1 MSLYHLSHY
10 EIKRGNKK
18 VIIPVGSI
26 EQHGPHLPVSTD
38 TIIAEF
44 FANQLTKKIPSYS
57 LSGIPSGVSFEHR
70 PFFNISISND
80 LLSELLTQ
88 ICVSL
93 GENGFNQIVILNGH
107 RGNMGVVQYVPQKV
121 EKINPKVKV
130 FGINYW
136 QLIERDFD
144 HGGIVETSLMLA
156 ISPKLVQM
164 HKAKSGYL
172 NKKLLHSTYSSFLSN
187 SSSFKITKN
196 GVLGDPRNATKQ
208 EGKEIIST
216 TLRNLIRTINEL
228 DKLSIST

>member
-10 EIKRGNKK
+10 EIKKGNKK
-18 VIIPVGSI
+18 IIIPLGST

-38 TIIAEF
+38 TIIAEY
-44 FANQLTKKIPSYS
+44 FANKLTKKIPSYS
-57 LSGIPSGVSFEHR
+57 ISGIPSGVSFEHR
-70 PFFNISISND
+70 PFFNISITSD

-88 ICVSL
+88 ICISL
-93 GENGFNQIVILNGH
+93 GENGFNQIIILNGH

-121 EKINPKVKV
+121 EKISQNVKV

-164 HKAKSGYL
+164 RKAKSGHL
-172 NKKLLHSTYSSFLSN
+172 NKEMLNTTYSSFLSN
-187 SSSFKITKN
+187 SSSFRITRN
-196 GVLGDPRNATKQ
+196 GVLGDPRNATKE
-208 EGKEIIST
+208 EGKKIIST
-216 TLRNLIRTINEL
+216 TLKNLERTINEL
-228 DKLSIST
+228 DKLLTL